1 MRYSALI
8 LIAALVVGSM
18 PRQVAAQR
26 AQSRFTPQFTIGGGP
41 AWRVRRPAETGESS
55 AGLGITG
62 GVAFAIAPK
71 TSLGL
76 EMDYWSAVDF
86 VDRTDDHS
94 RTLLVALSREV
105 TPGLLVKGMAGR
117 AFDWGDDRSV
127 IGHAT
132 VVGAEGMLGRRLDD
146 GAKFGIRLRTLWY
159 LGQKDTRSVPPAS
172 TDPRDPFAVPQSP
185 TEVRRYSMSGLISL
199 GVVLRIP

>member
-1 MRYSALI
+1 
-8 LIAALVVGSM
+8 
-18 PRQVAAQR
+18 
-26 AQSRFTPQFTIGGGP
+26 
-41 AWRVRRPAETGESS
+41 VRRPAETSESS
-55 AGLGITG
+55 AGLGING
-62 GVAFAIAPK
+62 GVAFAVAPK

-94 RTLLVALSREV
+94 RTLLVALARDV

-132 VVGAEGMLGRRLDD
+132 VLGAEGTLGRRLDD

-159 LGQKDTRSVPPAS
+159 LGQKDTRWVYAPPVS

-185 TEVRRYSMSGLISL
+185 KEVRKYSMSGLISL
-199 GVVLRIP
+199 GIVLRVP